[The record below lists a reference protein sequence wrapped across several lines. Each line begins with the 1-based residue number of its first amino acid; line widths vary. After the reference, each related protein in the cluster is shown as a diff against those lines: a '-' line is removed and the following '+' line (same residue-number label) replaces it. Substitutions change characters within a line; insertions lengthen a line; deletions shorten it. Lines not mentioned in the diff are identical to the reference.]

1 MIREVLDPKIV
12 SNSKSL
18 QPPVHQPVTKITK
31 GINLISSCSVLFLFF
46 TRHPFFLRR
55 PMVSAG
61 WLVRRK
67 DWTWEL
73 LLTPTVVDVLASP
86 LCFTLIKRERF
97 LSYVA
102 MVNNLDICRVGL
114 DNASRVCHFRIQTLV
129 KIGTRIPAIW
139 VQAIFHMDSCACVLE
154 PIYSE

>member
-1 MIREVLDPKIV
+1 MQRAIFIFY
-12 SNSKSL
+12 
-18 QPPVHQPVTKITK
+18 
-31 GINLISSCSVLFLFF
+31 SSS
-46 TRHPFFLRR
+46 FFLR

-73 LLTPTVVDVLASP
+73 LLTLTVVDVLASP

-139 VQAIFHMDSCACVLE
+139 VKQSFTWTAVLRARAHLQRIREDAANLGSPNDMTRAISISGSNCVGDGGLHPCAADA
-154 PIYSE
+154 

>member
-1 MIREVLDPKIV
+1 
-12 SNSKSL
+12 
-18 QPPVHQPVTKITK
+18 
-31 GINLISSCSVLFLFF
+31 
-46 TRHPFFLRR
+46 
-55 PMVSAG
+55 MVSAG

-139 VQAIFHMDSCACVLE
+139 VKQSFTWTAVLRARAHLQRIREDAANLGSPNDMTRAISISGSNCVGDGGLHPCAADA
-154 PIYSE
+154 